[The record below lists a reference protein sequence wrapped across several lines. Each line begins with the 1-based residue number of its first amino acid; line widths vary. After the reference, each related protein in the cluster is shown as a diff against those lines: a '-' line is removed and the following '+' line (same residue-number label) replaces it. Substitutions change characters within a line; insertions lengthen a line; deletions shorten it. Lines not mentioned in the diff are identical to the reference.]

1 MTLTL
6 SPESMVRLHR
16 LTEVSRA
23 LTWAPSLDGVL
34 ELAADCCVD
43 LLDAKRVVVFLEGD
57 DGALRPGAA
66 RGVDEAALDGFSV
79 RLDERI
85 ASHLDPL
92 FGAGARA
99 RFLGAPIVLRG
110 RVRGLLAVDRGTD
123 GSLGD
128 SEEWLLSA
136 LADQTAMA
144 LEGAREEKARV
155 ALEAQVDAMERSR
168 SDTERALK
176 MAGHDLRT
184 PLNSMQGYLELLASG
199 VFGTLEDRQV
209 DIVHRVQQIGRH
221 LNAVLENAL
230 EMARLSTHHG
240 EVPLTRVRARDVA
253 AEALAMVEPQAEKA
267 GLRTSLEVEENLWL
281 SADPDRLRQVLLH
294 LLDNGVKYAPAGTAI
309 AVRCGERTDAGWGC
323 LLVADEG
330 HGIPPDQAEAIFEP
344 GHRIGGG
351 SDPGGTGLG
360 LSIARGLVREM
371 GGELRLMPP
380 DGRGATFELRLRLT
394 SPPAD

>member
-43 LLDAKRVVVFLEGD
+43 LLDAPRVVVFLEDEHGK
-57 DGALRPGAA
+57 LRPGAA
-66 RGVDEAALDGFSV
+66 RGVAAEALEGFTV
-79 RLDERI
+79 HLDERI
-85 ASHLDPL
+85 TSHLDPL
-92 FGAGARA
+92 FGTGARE

-110 RVRGLLAVDRGTD
+110 RVCGLLAVDRGTQ
-123 GSLGD
+123 GRLSD

-155 ALEAQVDAMERSR
+155 ALEAQVDAMQRSR

-199 VFGTLEDRQV
+199 VFGTLEDRQI

-240 EVPLTRVRARDVA
+240 DVPLTHVRARDVA
-253 AEALAMVEPQAEKA
+253 AEALAMVEPRAKQA
-267 GLRTSLEVEENLWL
+267 GLRTSLAIDEDLWL
-281 SADPDRLRQVLLH
+281 AADPDRLRQVLLH
-294 LLDNGVKYAPAGTAI
+294 LLDNGVKYAPAGTSI
-309 AVRCGERTDAGWGC
+309 TVSCGERTDTGWGC
-323 LLVADEG
+323 VLVADEG

-344 GHRIGGG
+344 GHRLGGG
-351 SDPGGTGLG
+351 PDPGGTGLG

-371 GGELRLMPP
+371 GGDLRLMPP
-380 DGRGATFELRLRLT
+380 DGGGATFELRLRLT
-394 SPPAD
+394 SPPSD